1 MSSEVL
7 AGRSTLT
14 RRAAPARP
22 RLLGE
27 LVVVALL
34 VFAYDRVRRHA
45 APRRDE
51 ALAHGQAVL
60 HAEQRLHLDWEHAAN
75 AWLNQ
80 HLTLRE
86 VASWW
91 YQLAHLTLSMS
102 VLAWCWLAA
111 PAVYRVARNTLVL
124 TNVAGLIVFAVCP
137 VAPPRLLPGAGFS
150 DSIAVALGTGQAAHP
165 PPDQYAAMPSLHL
178 AWATWVVVTV
188 WAITGH
194 TGRLRRL
201 RGPAVLHPVFTG
213 AAVVATA
220 NHYVLD
226 LVAGVA
232 LALLARGLAG
242 LITTHSDD
250 ASAQQEREHATRG
263 DQRQPHRDQTVGDHR
278 ADRRGAVHAD
288 RHQRPG
294 EQHVE
299 GAQPAGRGDQRGHR

>member
-1 MSSEVL
+1 
-7 AGRSTLT
+7 
-14 RRAAPARP
+14 
-22 RLLGE
+22 
-27 LVVVALL
+27 VVALL

-45 APRRDE
+45 APRRDV
-51 ALAHGQAVL
+51 AVAHGERVL
-60 HAEQRLHLDWEHAAN
+60 HAEQRWHLDGEHGAN
-75 AWLNQ
+75 AWLSH

-124 TNVAGLIVFAVCP
+124 TNVAGLIVFAVYP

-178 AWATWVVVTV
+178 AWATWVVLTV

-194 TGRLRRL
+194 TGRWRALRPL
-201 RGPAVLHPVFTG
+201 SVVQPVLTG
-213 AAVVATA
+213 TAVVVTA

-226 LVAGVA
+226 LLAGVA
-232 LALLARGLAG
+232 LALLARAVAG
-242 LITTHSDD
+242 LTTRSDD
-250 ASAQQEREHATRG
+250 ASTQQEREHAPRG
-263 DQRQPHRDQTVGDHR
+263 QQRQPDGDQPVGDHR
-278 ADRRGAVHAD
+278 TDRRGPIYAD
-288 RHQRPG
+288 RDQGAG

-299 GAQPAGRGDQRGHR
+299 GAQPAR